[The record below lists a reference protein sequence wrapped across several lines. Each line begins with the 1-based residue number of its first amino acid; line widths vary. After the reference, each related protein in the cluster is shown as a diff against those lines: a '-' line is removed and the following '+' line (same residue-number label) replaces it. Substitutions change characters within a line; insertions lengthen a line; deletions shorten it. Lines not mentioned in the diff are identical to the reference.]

1 MPHYHNLTDETIHT
15 TPTAS
20 SSSKTGTAQA
30 QAYRVVLRKDLSRH
44 REGGGNVVD
53 VSGLSRGVILLR
65 LMYPKSKAV
74 FEQSKP
80 TVTLLPVPAK
90 EGSSKKEA

>member
-1 MPHYHNLTDETIHT
+1 M
-15 TPTAS
+15 
-20 SSSKTGTAQA
+20 
-30 QAYRVVLRKDLSRH
+30 
-44 REGGGNVVD
+44 VD
-53 VSGLSRGVILLR
+53 VSGLPPGVILLR

-90 EGSSKKEA
+90 EGGSSSKKQA